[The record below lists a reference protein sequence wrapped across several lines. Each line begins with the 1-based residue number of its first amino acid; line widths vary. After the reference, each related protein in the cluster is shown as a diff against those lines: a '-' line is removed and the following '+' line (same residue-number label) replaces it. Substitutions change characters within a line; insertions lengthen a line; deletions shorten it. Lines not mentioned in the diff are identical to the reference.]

1 MYIIM
6 AILGFSLLVIVHE
19 LGHFIMAKAN
29 GIKVEEFSIG
39 MGPEVFSH
47 KGKETQYS
55 LRLLPIGG
63 YVKMMGEE
71 EAVED
76 ERSFSSKSPL
86 RRISVILAGAFMNV
100 VFAILIFALYFSN
113 VGFSKNVV
121 DSVMDNSPAQE
132 VGLQKGD
139 IITKINGVN
148 VRTTDDILLEV
159 QLSKGKSLDL
169 VVNRDGKKLDLNV
182 TPKLDEARGSYL
194 MGFYYERVTNP
205 TIGES
210 LKYTYNYTISMVKQT
225 YKSLQLLVTGKLNLK
240 TDVGGPVTII
250 RMSGEAAK
258 SGIQTLAYFLG
269 VISIN
274 LAVFNLLP
282 FPALDGGWAIILFI
296 ELITRRKVPDK
307 VVGAIN
313 YVGFMILM
321 GTVVNNG
328 IVFVDYANKL
338 RIGGVEKRAALV
350 GTGKTRMRPIL
361 MTALTT
367 ILSMSVMVFSQDAGN
382 AMQQGMA
389 IVVCFG
395 LIYSTFMTLYIV
407 PIMYDILYRKQPK
420 DIDTGSDDMD
430 DIPDEAQDYLT
441 DGE

>member
-19 LGHFIMAKAN
+19 LGHFVMAKVN

-63 YVKMMGEE
+63 FVKMMGEE
-71 EAVED
+71 EVVED

-86 RRISVILAGAFMNV
+86 RRISVILAGAFMNI
-100 VFAILIFALYFSN
+100 VFAILIFAIYFSN
-113 VGFSKNVV
+113 IGFSKNIV
-121 DSVMDNSPAQE
+121 DTVIDNSPAQE
-132 VGLQKGD
+132 VGLQSGD
-139 IITKINGVN
+139 KITEINGSK
-148 VRTTDDILLEV
+148 VRTTDDILIEV
-159 QLSKGKSLDL
+159 QLSKGNPLNL
-169 VVNRDGKKLDLNV
+169 VVDRDGKTMDLEV
-182 TPKLDEARGSYL
+182 VPKQDEATGSYY
-194 MGFYYERVTNP
+194 MGFYYKRVTAP

-258 SGIQTLAYFLG
+258 SGIETLAYFLG

-282 FPALDGGWAIILFI
+282 FPALDGGWAIILLI

-313 YVGFMILM
+313 YVGFMVLM
-321 GTVVNNG
+321 GLMVV
-328 IVFVDYANKL
+328 V
-338 RIGGVEKRAALV
+338 
-350 GTGKTRMRPIL
+350 
-361 MTALTT
+361 
-367 ILSMSVMVFSQDAGN
+367 
-382 AMQQGMA
+382 
-389 IVVCFG
+389 
-395 LIYSTFMTLYIV
+395 TL
-407 PIMYDILYRKQPK
+407 K
-420 DIDTGSDDMD
+420 DI
-430 DIPDEAQDYLT
+430 IFPVQL
-441 DGE
+441 